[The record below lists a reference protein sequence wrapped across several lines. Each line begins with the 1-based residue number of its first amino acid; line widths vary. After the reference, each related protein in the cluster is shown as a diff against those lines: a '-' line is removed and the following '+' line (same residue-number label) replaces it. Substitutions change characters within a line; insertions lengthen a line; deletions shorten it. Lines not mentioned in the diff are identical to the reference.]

1 MRKIKKYYLKKLGI
15 LVKSF
20 IDNICLI
27 QKQNYMLK
35 WMIFVPDFETASN
48 LVREAGGL
56 VFIPHIYEYKKNS
69 EPILE
74 HILKIIKLMVLN
86 VIIQHLL
93 KNNIKDY

>member
-35 WMIFVPDFETASN
+35 WMILYQTLKL
-48 LVREAGGL
+48 LV
-56 VFIPHIYEYKKNS
+56 I
-69 EPILE
+69 
-74 HILKIIKLMVLN
+74 
-86 VIIQHLL
+86 
-93 KNNIKDY
+93 